1 VLTRSNYLEGGKKS
15 DLRGKTDLQN
25 DGIFN
30 ISVYFALMRDN
41 LRVGTRLVMCR
52 PEVANV
58 IFVAAIQFEETIDTR
73 TMSAKLFSLPLQALL
88 LACLIVLPLSAFGQA
103 TGMQGDASWNEYR
116 FRGQLTASGERYD
129 PESMTAASSDLPFDS
144 LVRVT
149 RVDNGKTVVVRINDR
164 TPPDEHII
172 HLSDAAGRH
181 IGVSPN
187 DTQMIR
193 IEPLTGDKLTV
204 VRRPEE
210 TLREREKELQ
220 RVRDDELRTERIQI
234 RTEQRDKDSETQ
246 ASRLAKNQASA
257 NESVDTPRPQP
268 ARTQPART
276 QPAKPRLDE
285 NRSEAKLT
293 LQLGVFS
300 TRKAASD
307 FSDDVSGSWVA
318 PVTVKGREQFRVY
331 YDRFSIEAEARVA
344 QQQLKGRGHD
354 SFLRSL

>member
-1 VLTRSNYLEGGKKS
+1 MG
-15 DLRGKTDLQN
+15 
-25 DGIFN
+25 
-30 ISVYFALMRDN
+30 
-41 LRVGTRLVMCR
+41 VGTGLVMCR
-52 PEVANV
+52 AEVANV
-58 IFVAAIQFEETIDTR
+58 IFIAAIQVEATIEYR
-73 TMSAKLFSLPLQALL
+73 TMSAKLSSFQLQALL
-88 LACLIVLPLSAFGQA
+88 LACVTLLPISAFGQA

-164 TPPDEHII
+164 TSPDEHII
-172 HLSDAAGRH
+172 HLSEAAGKH

-193 IEPLTGDKLTV
+193 IEPLTGEKLTV

-210 TLREREKELQ
+210 TLRQREKELEQ
-220 RVRDDELRTERIQI
+220 IRDDELRSERI
-234 RTEQRDKDSETQ
+234 RLRNDARDENSKAQ
-246 ASRLAKNQASA
+246 ASRIAQNRASA
-257 NESVDTPRPQP
+257 EAIKPPS
-268 ARTQPART
+268 ARTSSP
-276 QPAKPRLDE
+276 KPSAVTE
-285 NRSEAKLT
+285 KGPEAKLT

-300 TRKAASD
+300 TRKAAKD
-307 FSDDVSGSWVA
+307 FSDDVTGSWIA

-331 YDRFSIEAEARVA
+331 FDRFFEEAEARVA
-344 QQQLKGRGHD
+344 QQQLKKTGHD